1 MLMWNIDSYPLYYNY
16 YNYLCRFLSK
26 LNIMNY
32 MFNMYIQM
40 HNILKG
46 SLKYMWRMLMCN
58 IYMFLLYYNYN
69 NYLYRVL
76 SKLNIINYML
86 NMYIQMH
93 NIPKGSFK
101 YMWIMLMWN
110 IDRCYLINKI
120 NNEYYYLNK

>member
-32 MFNMYIQM
+32 MLNIYIQM

-76 SKLNIINYML
+76 SKLNIMNYML

-93 NIPKGSFK
+93 NIPKSSCK
-101 YMWIMLMWN
+101 YMWIMLMLN